1 MTNNKVAIIIPTMN
15 RPVFLLRQLEFYE
28 LSDSLHPVYIS
39 DSSNEENA
47 EKLKNGIKQFK
58 KLNPELC
65 KLAEESEKI

>member
-47 EKLKNGIKQFK
+47 
-58 KLNPELC
+58 
-65 KLAEESEKI
+65 